1 MSIHVTGGIAEKPV
15 GDEAVRVY
23 AVNERE
29 SGLQQ
34 GRKKQ
39 NSHLWHALRSGP
51 CRWGVC
57 VCVRNRWVC
66 WCAWQRLFSHSR
78 NGGGGRAG
86 FKSPPPPK
94 AHGLTASQLHNSLHS
109 AAAVRL
115 NTDGWGGGGS
125 QLCHLENLRGSSTA
139 TSYDC
144 TGVRI
149 EIGRVHGTEDAA
161 FS

>member
-57 VCVRNRWVC
+57 VCVCGTVGC
-66 WCAWQRLFSHSR
+66 VGVHGSACSVTAGM
-78 NGGGGRAG
+78 GGGEQG
-86 FKSPPPPK
+86 SNPPPPE
-94 AHGLTASQLHNSLHS
+94 S
-109 AAAVRL
+109 A
-115 NTDGWGGGGS
+115 
-125 QLCHLENLRGSSTA
+125 
-139 TSYDC
+139 
-144 TGVRI
+144 
-149 EIGRVHGTEDAA
+149 
-161 FS
+161 